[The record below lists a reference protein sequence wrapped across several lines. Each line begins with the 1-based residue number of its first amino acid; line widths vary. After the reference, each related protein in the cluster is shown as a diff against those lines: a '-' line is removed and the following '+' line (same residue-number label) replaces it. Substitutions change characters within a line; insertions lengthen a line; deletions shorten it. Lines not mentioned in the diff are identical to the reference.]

1 MSLVTPNVFLLLQLN
16 SSKDQE
22 GSGCIPNL
30 SYFKRTPVCH
40 LGEEGWGMGG
50 VTEVFFLHG
59 FIDLHALN
67 HWDQM
72 PNSCMKFTVNRY
84 TICYTPFFPSWSQ
97 LQQNNIFFFAIKYS
111 RKICEAEK
119 QLCDRSD
126 DCRPHFS
133 TEKSWFKHTSSGL
146 TIDKHP
152 SWLMM
157 PSTVS
162 GHMQTV

>member
-1 MSLVTPNVFLLLQLN
+1 MFSYSYSWIAPKIKKEAVVFPTYPISKGHLFVTWERRGGV
-16 SSKDQE
+16 
-22 GSGCIPNL
+22 
-30 SYFKRTPVCH
+30 
-40 LGEEGWGMGG
+40 WGG